1 VHVHQHHSG
10 TGAVVVM
17 DGDGEDRPEDVPR
30 LLDALARGSGE
41 QVVFAARTRRM
52 ESPLFRLFYQ
62 LFRGLSRLLTGHP
75 VRVGNFSV
83 LTPAALH
90 RLVVVSE
97 LWNHYAAAVFRS
109 RIRFGAIPLARG
121 ERYDGR
127 SQMRFAE
134 LVRHGLSSISV
145 FGDLVGVRLLVA
157 TAGLMVLAALGVA
170 GALALR
176 ISSDALLP
184 GWATT
189 ATGIG
194 VVVLMLVYY
203 RLSGLIGTLA
213 LTVNLLLLFAGLS
226 ALSATLTLPG
236 IAGLALTVGM
246 AVDANIIQFER
257 IREEL
262 RGGKAPREA
271 VAAGFEKAFS
281 AILDA
286 NITTFIVVVILY
298 AVGTGPI
305 KGFAVTLS
313 IGILTS
319 MFTAIMGTRAL
330 VNLIYGGRRLRHLA
344 IGKDIVQGGAA

>member
-1 VHVHQHHSG
+1 MLGRVETRATPSGPVTIVVPVFDDWGSVARLLPALDGALGARGVEARVVLVDDASISPAPDDLCHERYQALDRVELLRLRRNLGHQRAIAVGLVHVHQHHSG

-52 ESPLFRLFYQ
+52 ESLLFRLFYQ

-194 VVVLMLVYY
+194 VVVLMQ
-203 RLSGLIGTLA
+203 A
-213 LTVNLLLLFAGLS
+213 LLLVLVLS
-226 ALSATLTLPG
+226 
-236 IAGLALTVGM
+236 
-246 AVDANIIQFER
+246 F
-257 IREEL
+257 
-262 RGGKAPREA
+262 
-271 VAAGFEKAFS
+271 
-281 AILDA
+281 
-286 NITTFIVVVILY
+286 VILG
-298 AVGTGPI
+298 ARSQLDLVPLRDAPVFMDG
-305 KGFAVTLS
+305 VETLYPP
-313 IGILTS
+313 
-319 MFTAIMGTRAL
+319 A
-330 VNLIYGGRRLRHLA
+330 
-344 IGKDIVQGGAA
+344 